1 MMISID
7 TADSLN
13 DLDRAVLRAL
23 MGDRAPAGGPHP
35 TPRSSSAEAVQEQI
49 LNGAASRNGA
59 RSTAKLPVTQQPG
72 VTATE
77 STREDSQQTD

>member
-23 MGDRAPAGGPHP
+23 MGDRPAPAHP
-35 TPRSSSAEAVQEQI
+35 TPRAGSAENIQDQI
-49 LNGAASRNGA
+49 LSATTPRNGA
-59 RSTAKLPVTQQPG
+59 RASAKLPVTQQPG

-77 STREDSQQTD
+77 SSREDPDQTD